1 MRNARVLVRIGVLL
15 LGLAALEVACG
26 SSGKANGSGG
36 ATSSGGD
43 STSGGVV
50 GMGGAVG
57 AGGVRGT
64 GGAGTA
70 GTTGSGTSDA
80 GLTGGGCSADTW
92 PKPANGNNQKLT
104 IVVGGKTRE
113 YVVGIPSDYS
123 PTKRY
128 PLVFAWHGLGGT
140 GDQVAQGGTRA
151 GEIYNGYYGLR
162 YASTQAGKPM
172 LFVAGQGLPA
182 ANSDSGTDY
191 GWRNTNGEDI
201 AYTKAVL
208 AWMDQTYCVDADSI
222 FSIGFSYG
230 GIMSNTVGC
239 SMGDAIRAIAP
250 FSGGGPGFGGPS
262 STTCTGQV
270 AAFLGHGISDPT
282 VSLSTGQS
290 SRDFWLKANHCGTT
304 TTPIEPSPCVEYQGC
319 DADYP
324 VVWCEFDGVHEV
336 KSLETT
342 GAWAFFQRFMK

>member
-1 MRNARVLVRIGVLL
+1 
-15 LGLAALEVACG
+15 
-26 SSGKANGSGG
+26 
-36 ATSSGGD
+36 
-43 STSGGVV
+43 
-50 GMGGAVG
+50 MGGAVG